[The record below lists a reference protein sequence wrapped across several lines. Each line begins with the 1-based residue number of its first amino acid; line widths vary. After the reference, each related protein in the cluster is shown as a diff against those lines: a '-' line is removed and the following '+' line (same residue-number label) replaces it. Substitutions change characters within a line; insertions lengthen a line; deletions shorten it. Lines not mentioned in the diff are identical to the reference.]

1 MTSHQHILWRY
12 MGLLLFSFQFH
23 CLLSYSDVEEKDSE
37 SNSLQPS
44 ARLICRTNETF
55 FYFFVLFLNKA
66 TGKKHIQSLQW
77 TNLHVVRKH
86 GASRRDFL
94 GSVFY
99 QGAVEE
105 EEVAVGLVGWGG
117 ALLDVGVDLY
127 GCCSVVASLI

>member
-1 MTSHQHILWRY
+1 M
-12 MGLLLFSFQFH
+12 
-23 CLLSYSDVEEKDSE
+23 
-37 SNSLQPS
+37 
-44 ARLICRTNETF
+44 
-55 FYFFVLFLNKA
+55 
-66 TGKKHIQSLQW
+66 
-77 TNLHVVRKH
+77 VRKH

-99 QGAVEE
+99 RGAAEE